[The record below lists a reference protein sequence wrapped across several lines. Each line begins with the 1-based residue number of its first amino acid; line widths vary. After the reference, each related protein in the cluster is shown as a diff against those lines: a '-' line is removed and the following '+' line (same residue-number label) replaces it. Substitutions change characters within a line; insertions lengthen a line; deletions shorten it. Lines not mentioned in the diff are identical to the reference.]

1 MNLAKIVMESIER
14 QCVNVILDL
23 LGKTQRQARESAV
36 QDVASRLTS
45 RVQLTTDGHRPYL
58 EAVEDAFGADIDY
71 AQLVKIYGSEQM
83 K

>member
-1 MNLAKIVMESIER
+1 MESIER
-14 QCVNVILDL
+14 QCVNAILDL